1 MDVIID
7 GEYVDSGE
15 SIISVTKQGYDF
27 TDLLKRFVGRTNRF
41 SIKKTSAGQQA
52 FGVPEDIATKSKGF
66 ETSYNCDITD
76 EGVIVIKG
84 FAILAEAGD
93 KYNIQVVDRA
103 KVLFDLLEADLNLID
118 VEDSDFIFGFGA
130 EAVLNQPNSTVWIW
144 GADCQ
149 HIEKKLSK
157 TIFEYN
163 PSVPGSQDVRYS
175 RPHFNVREIIDRIFS
190 DKGWEFTDFDGSDKL
205 DAAIITSNHKEFYVT
220 SYEKNLVTYYGAG
233 NYTLGGLDGYVF
245 KQDDVDVTPT
255 TIDIKGQEAAF
266 RLRGPVTV
274 IGNWEITFTAT
285 SSPNGDDVTVQS
297 FGLNDTDTSI
307 DFTTDI
313 FKTDE
318 ASNIVS
324 ITISGSGSGA
334 VLDMS
339 SLKLYNIIKESSF
352 ANLSTNPLQGFKV
365 KTYDNLLD
373 ITQMDFMRQIWAIFG
388 VGININQVE
397 KKIIPFAYRN
407 FSRDILADWSGKYV
421 DESIN
426 VSSPML
432 SGRTNYFVYDNDETL
447 PSLDGSG
454 TVFADNDNL
463 PDFYEAFRSYFSA
476 SQQITIQGNDVFI
489 NYYFTVSYL
498 PIYNDTGRENVLN
511 PRILLYRP
519 GTGFPNFG
527 VGTFFSS
534 FTSSVPSESPE
545 GISFKNILD
554 NDYAEIVKAIKKNRL
569 IRADFIL
576 NKLDVISF
584 DFSKMMY
591 CEELKSFFFVIK
603 IDNFIPGR
611 ATSCEILKLN

>member
-1 MDVIID
+1 M
-7 GEYVDSGE
+7 
-15 SIISVTKQGYDF
+15 
-27 TDLLKRFVGRTNRF
+27 
-41 SIKKTSAGQQA
+41 
-52 FGVPEDIATKSKGF
+52 
-66 ETSYNCDITD
+66 
-76 EGVIVIKG
+76 
-84 FAILAEAGD
+84 
-93 KYNIQVVDRA
+93 
-103 KVLFDLLEADLNLID
+103 
-118 VEDSDFIFGFGA
+118 
-130 EAVLNQPNSTVWIW
+130 
-144 GADCQ
+144 
-149 HIEKKLSK
+149 
-157 TIFEYN
+157 
-163 PSVPGSQDVRYS
+163 
-175 RPHFNVREIIDRIFS
+175 
-190 DKGWEFTDFDGSDKL
+190 
-205 DAAIITSNHKEFYVT
+205 
-220 SYEKNLVTYYGAG
+220 
-233 NYTLGGLDGYVF
+233 F